1 MNVAQSFRVGDCVKV
16 RTGVKDPDFEMDI
29 SGWQGR
35 ITVID
40 EFEDETIAAIQWD
53 SVTLKN
59 MPPSLIEQCDEEGF
73 DWSEISLSVED
84 IEPGVVR
91 DDEHEVEHV
100 IHSMTKHIE
109 FAHLGERGERIQH
122 VIEGIDE
129 ENYIDALEAWNEYL
143 SATLSV
149 PFTAKV
155 DEFDEEYPFPR
166 GEAVQVLRLDMIDDL
181 YGIMVVIQHGQE
193 QQSFPLCDLAALEK
207 ESKNYEAV
215 KDYRV
220 WFANR

>member
-1 MNVAQSFRVGDCVKV
+1 MNVTQSFRVGDCVKV
-16 RTGVKDPDFEMDI
+16 RDGVKDPDFEMDI

-35 ITVID
+35 VSVVD
-40 EFEDETIAAIQWD
+40 EFEDETIVAIQWD

-100 IHSMTKHIE
+100 IHAMTKHIE
-109 FAHLGERGERIQH
+109 FAHLGERGERIQR
-122 VIEGIDE
+122 VIAGIDE
-129 ENYIDALEAWNEYL
+129 ENYVDALAAWNSYL
-143 SATLSV
+143 SEILSF

-155 DEFDEEYPFPR
+155 DEFEEEYPFPR
-166 GEAVQVLRLDMIDDL
+166 GEVVQVLSIHSIDDV
-181 YGIMVVIQHGQE
+181 YGVAVQIEHKGNSME
-193 QQSFPLCDLAALEK
+193 FPLCDLAALDK
-207 ESKNYEAV
+207 ESKNYEAI

>member
-16 RTGVKDPDFEMDI
+16 RNGVKDPDFEMDI

-35 ITVID
+35 ITVLD

-84 IEPGVVR
+84 IEPGVAR

-109 FAHLGERGERIQH
+109 FAHLGERGERIQQ
-122 VIEGIDE
+122 VISGIE
-129 ENYIDALEAWNEYL
+129 EDNYIDALSAWRSYL
-143 SATLSV
+143 SGVLV
-149 PFTAKV
+149 FPLTAKV
-155 DEFDEEYPFPR
+155 DEFEEEYPFPR
-166 GEAVQVLRLDMIDDL
+166 GEEVQVLALGETDDV
-181 YGIMVVIQHGQE
+181 YGITAMIQHGAE
-193 QQSFPLCDLAALEK
+193 ERAFPLCDLAALDK
-207 ESKNYEAV
+207 ESKNYEAI